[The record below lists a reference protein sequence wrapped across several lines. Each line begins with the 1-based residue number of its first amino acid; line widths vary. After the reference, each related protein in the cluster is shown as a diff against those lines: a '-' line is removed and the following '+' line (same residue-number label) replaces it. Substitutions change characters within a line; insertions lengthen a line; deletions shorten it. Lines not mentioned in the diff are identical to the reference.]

1 MRTLR
6 RHIALVCFALAAPIL
21 YLGASAP
28 LIHYSCRNAISARV
42 VGHLYAPLFRM
53 AEGTRMERLL
63 KAYLAIFDPLG
74 ADEGG
79 VFIQHAP

>member
-6 RHIALVCFALAAPIL
+6 KHIALVCFVLAAPIL

-28 LIHYSCRNAISARV
+28 LIHYSGRNKLSASV
-42 VGHLYAPLFRM
+42 VGHLYEPLFRM
-53 AEGTRMERLL
+53 AQGTRMERLL
-63 KAYLAIFDPLG
+63 KAYLAVFDPLG
-74 ADEGG
+74 EDENG

>member
-6 RHIALVCFALAAPIL
+6 KRIALVCFALAAPIL

-28 LIHYSCRNAISARV
+28 LIHYSGRNELSAQV

-53 AEGTRMERLL
+53 AQGTRMERLL

-74 ADEGG
+74 EDENG
-79 VFIQHAP
+79 VFIQHTP